1 VDGLATLRIKGSGA
15 LRLNELTKAVTLT
28 LYLLCARSALE
39 AQSLDRTL
47 KGTQSLE
54 EIVSKQT
61 SHVKERFPQAKLFE
75 VYVYNVVPQ
84 SFRAGEANDASVESS
99 YYIGSSQSF
108 VQAVQ
113 KHSSDPLGTGTVL
126 LRKNSKQEDCKVGY
140 PGPGAQVC
148 SQQLGGLEHEP
159 SPISVNVL
167 DKLPVLLHSLS
178 NHGIDGDRPVVLTF
192 TTADR
197 AIEVIVHSPENADIL
212 HRLGQMRS
220 GQAVMWVAKMSGSDS
235 IVLFNGESGEFLGKS
250 VTRESHSPPIS
261 RH

>member
-1 VDGLATLRIKGSGA
+1 VDGLATLRIKGGGA

-54 EIVSKQT
+54 EIVSKQA

-113 KHSSDPLGTGTVL
+113 KHSSDPLGTDTVL

-167 DKLPVLLHSLS
+167 DKLPALLHSLS

-192 TTADR
+192 TT
-197 AIEVIVHSPENADIL
+197 ADIL